1 MENKD
6 TSEVYI
12 IQEYGGSWGF
22 LTFPEGWDSWAY
34 WGKKWS
40 FDLVG
45 FYRAVSENIVN
56 TETIKLL
63 DIMDPEARGI
73 VGTLPSWFLDFILEE
88 NQENQNPKM
97 EKIEKLI
104 HMAPIFTALDT
115 SMQDIL
121 TQRTIPIVFPFNKVK
136 FEESET
142 LKIVFSQ
149 ILVPLLEL
157 NVVEADKPVIIKY
170 ISRNISR
177 WVEDQ
182 ISTLLNVVM
191 GFEDEDANEE
201 LVQKSNEYR
210 LRF

>member
-12 IQEYGGSWGF
+12 IKEYGGSWGF
-22 LTFPEGWDSWAY
+22 LAHPFESWLY
-34 WGKKWS
+34 WGKKYS
-40 FDLVG
+40 FDTVQ
-45 FYRAVSENIVN
+45 FNYAVIENIVD

-73 VGTLPSWFLDFILEE
+73 VGTIPSWFLDFILK
-88 NQENQNPKM
+88 ENQNP
-97 EKIEKLI
+97 IEKLI

-115 SMQDIL
+115 SMQEIL
-121 TQRTIPIVFPFNKVK
+121 TQITIPIVFPFNKVK

-142 LKIVFSQ
+142 LQIVFSQ

-157 NVVEADKPVIIKY
+157 NVVKADKPVIIKY
-170 ISRNISR
+170 ISRNISG

-191 GFEDEDANEE
+191 GFEGEDANEE